1 MNEIGLR
8 GFDYSTIDSDTAN
21 YLKDREDSMSKTLE
35 GAVEKLGED
44 LYKAQQKLAK
54 KGYGNFEAWYTSLG
68 LKTSS
73 VYRYINR
80 YKFVSSKLEDSKMI
94 EIFQDLPPSLKNEM
108 SKPSAN
114 EMLNQKVFD
123 GDITQYSEYK
133 KQEKELKEQKK
144 INQEQEKRI
153 RELENRKPKEVV
165 PHDYSGLKS
174 DNQQLSRA
182 LQQAQSELERT
193 RSRNKAIEEER
204 NRLRSQMQDM
214 GEKSAKYDEMNEA
227 MKQMNGQLDAGQQ
240 KLKAQKEI
248 YDLVKNAETL
258 IREIAPLTYLI
269 NGEEILNNE
278 YARKPVEK
286 IVDDLRDMADRLESS
301 IEKQIL
307 EGVIINE

>member
-1 MNEIGLR
+1 MNELALSKDLNVITAEIKSYKQIAGQSVWEIGRRLNHVKENDLAH
-8 GFDYSTIDSDTAN
+8 GQFVN
-21 YLKDREDSMSKTLE
+21 Y
-35 GAVEKLGED
+35 VERVGM
-44 LYKAQQKLAK
+44 
-54 KGYGNFEAWYTSLG
+54 NRSEA
-68 LKTSS
+68 
-73 VYRYINR
+73 YRYMRVAKEIPNDDTWQHLGNR
-80 YKFVSSKLEDSKMI
+80 ALYLIATLPEEERKKEHVTSKGETKTVDEMTVRELQELKRKNYQQSE
-94 EIFQDLPPSLKNEM
+94 EIARLKN
-108 SKPSAN
+108 KPP
-114 EMLNQKVFD
+114 QV
-123 GDITQYSEYK
+123 I
-133 KQEKELKEQKK
+133 EK
-144 INQEQEKRI
+144 
-153 RELENRKPKEVV
+153 PVTKEVV

-214 GEKSAKYDEMNEA
+214 GDKSSKYDEMNEA

-258 IREIAPLTYLI
+258 IREVAPLTYLI

-286 IVDDLRDMADRLESS
+286 IVGDLRDMADRLESS